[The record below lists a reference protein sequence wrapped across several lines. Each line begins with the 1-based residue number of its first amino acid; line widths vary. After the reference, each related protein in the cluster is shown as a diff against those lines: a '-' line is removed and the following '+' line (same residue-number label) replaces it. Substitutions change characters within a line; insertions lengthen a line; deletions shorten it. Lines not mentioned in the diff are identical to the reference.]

1 MQAGIT
7 RAPRLDNYSGGMTQ
21 SYSWPRTLSDL
32 LAGGNLSVEQATWAM
47 SEIVSGN
54 VTSAQL
60 AGFLIALRAKGET
73 VDEVIGF
80 RDAVL
85 ANAVALD
92 VSPRALDIV
101 GTGGDQHKTVNVST
115 TASIVAAA
123 AGVPVLK
130 HGNRAA
136 SSASGSSDVL
146 SALGVNLDIDADS
159 VARVFNEVGLSFAFA
174 AMFHPG
180 FRHAGPTRTELGI
193 PTIFNILGPL
203 CNPARTEALAVGVA
217 SAERVPLIVGVLASR
232 DANALVFR
240 GDNGLDELSTCGHSR
255 IWEVSRG
262 RVTEHDFDPRSVGI
276 SLATLDDI
284 RGGEPVEN
292 ADIIRRTLAGEAGA
306 VRDIVA
312 LNAAAGLVAFDL
324 IDHPDRVEIPLVERI
339 EGKLTVAREAIDSG
353 AAAAK
358 LDEWVAATN
367 R

>member
-1 MQAGIT
+1 
-7 RAPRLDNYSGGMTQ
+7 MTYQ
-21 SYSWPRTLSDL
+21 HSWSATLTTL
-32 LAGGNLSVEQATWAM
+32 LAGGNLSVEEASIVM
-47 SEIVSGN
+47 REIISGGA
-54 VTSAQL
+54 TSAQL
-60 AGFLIALRAKGET
+60 AAFLVALRAKGET

-85 ANAVALD
+85 EAAVPLE

-123 AGVPVLK
+123 AGVPVIK
-130 HGNRAA
+130 HGNKAA

-146 SALGVNLDIDADS
+146 ARLGINLDLDAS
-159 VARVFNEVGLSFAFA
+159 GVARVFDEVGISFAFA
-174 AMFHPG
+174 AAFHPG
-180 FRHAGPTRTELGI
+180 FRHAGPTRAEIGI

-203 CNPARTEALAVGVA
+203 SNPARPLASAVGVA
-217 SAERVPLIVGVLASR
+217 SAERVPLIVGVFQSR

-240 GDNGLDELSTCGHSR
+240 GDNGLDELSTCGHSHV
-255 IWEVSRG
+255 WEVTRG
-262 RVTEHDFDPRSVGI
+262 QVVEHDFDPRDVGI

-284 RGGEPVEN
+284 RGGTPEHN
-292 ADIIRRTLAGEAGA
+292 AEVVRRTLSGEPGA

-324 IDHPDRVEIPLVERI
+324 IDDPQSIEVSLVERI
-339 EGKLTVAREAIDSG
+339 AAKLAVAREAIDSG
-353 AAAAK
+353 AAQAK
-358 LDEWVAATN
+358 LSSWVEASL

>member
-1 MQAGIT
+1 
-7 RAPRLDNYSGGMTQ
+7 MT
-21 SYSWPRTLSDL
+21 STHSWPATLTTL
-32 LAGGNLSVEQATWAM
+32 LSGGNLSVDEATHAM
-47 SEIVSGN
+47 TEVISGN
-54 VTSAQL
+54 ATNAQL
-60 AGFLIALRAKGET
+60 AAFLIALRAKGET

-85 ANAVALD
+85 ANAVPLN
-92 VSPRALDIV
+92 VSERALDIV
-101 GTGGDQHKTVNVST
+101 GTGGDQHKTVNVSS

-146 SALGVNLDIDADS
+146 SKLGINLELDAEA
-159 VARVFNEVGLSFAFA
+159 VAHVFNETGISFAFA
-174 AMFHPG
+174 AAFHPG
-180 FRHAGPTRTELGI
+180 FRHAAATRSEIGV

-203 CNPARTEALAVGVA
+203 CNPARPLASAVGVA
-217 SAERVPLIVGVLASR
+217 SLERVPLIVGVFQSR

-255 IWEVSRG
+255 VWEVTRG
-262 RVTEHDFDPRSVGI
+262 RVIEHDFDPREVGI

-284 RGGEPVEN
+284 RGGTPDEN
-292 ADIIRRTLAGEAGA
+292 AETVRRTLDGQKGA
-306 VRDIVA
+306 VRDIVT

-324 IDHPDRVEIPLVERI
+324 IDRPDSIEIPLNERI
-339 EGKLTVAREAIDSG
+339 ARKLDVAHEAIDSG
-353 AAAAK
+353 AASAK
-358 LDEWVAATN
+358 LEAWAQATQG